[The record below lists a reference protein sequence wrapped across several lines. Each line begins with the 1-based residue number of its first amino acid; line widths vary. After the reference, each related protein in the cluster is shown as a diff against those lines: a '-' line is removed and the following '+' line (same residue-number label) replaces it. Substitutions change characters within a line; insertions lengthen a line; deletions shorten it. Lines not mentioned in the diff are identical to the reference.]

1 MKIKDMATSELPR
14 ERLIQQGEK
23 SLSNSELLA
32 ILINTGRQGYSS
44 IDIANDIMN
53 KYPNL
58 KELKQ
63 LSIDDLIK
71 IKGIGTYKA
80 TTLKAAFELGERM
93 NTRSTHEKVKIKSPK
108 DVADMMMAKM
118 KDLTQEHFIALF
130 LNSKNVVMKEEV
142 IYKGTLNSSVIHP
155 REVFNA
161 AIRASSNAIIV
172 VHNHPSGDVTPSKE
186 DIATTIRLKEC
197 GHILGIDLLDH
208 IIIGDQKFTSLVEE
222 GYFE

>member
-1 MKIKDMATSELPR
+1 
-14 ERLIQQGEK
+14 
-23 SLSNSELLA
+23 
-32 ILINTGRQGYSS
+32 
-44 IDIANDIMN
+44 MN

-63 LSIDDLIK
+63 LSIDDLVK

-93 NTRSTHEKVKIKSPK
+93 NTRSPHEKVKIKSPK